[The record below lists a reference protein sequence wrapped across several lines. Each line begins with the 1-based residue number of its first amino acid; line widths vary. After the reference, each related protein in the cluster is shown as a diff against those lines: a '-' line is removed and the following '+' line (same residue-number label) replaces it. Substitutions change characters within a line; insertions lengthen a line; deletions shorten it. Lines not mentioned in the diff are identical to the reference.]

1 MVLTTPKSAKNIKIL
16 LGLLLMIILNS
27 CNNTNKVESKQTVIS
42 IEETPP
48 IPPQNQQILDYV
60 AQHGYDIAPTYY
72 TAVCTEFV
80 VKVIEHF
87 TPLTKLDKKRIN
99 IVTNQDIGKLREQ
112 QSPIIKGVQY
122 ALVAANKGTAINDLK
137 EVRPGDFFQM
147 WFNTDKTYNIGH
159 CGIVKEINLTTNQ
172 IIIYSSDPSTN
183 GFGKMVLTIPNQC
196 YFVRMN

>member
-1 MVLTTPKSAKNIKIL
+1 MPESAKNTKIL

-27 CNNTNKVESKQTVIS
+27 CNNTNNVESKQTVIP
-42 IEETPP
+42 IEEPP
-48 IPPQNQQILDYV
+48 PVPPQNQQILDYV

-80 VKVIEHF
+80 AKVIEHF

-99 IVTNQDIGKLREQ
+99 IVTNQDLSKLREQ

-122 ALVAANKGTAINDLK
+122 ALVAANKGKAINDLK

-159 CGIVKEINLTTNQ
+159 CGIVKEINLITNQ
-172 IIIYSSDPSTN
+172 VIIYSSDPSTN
-183 GFGKMVLTIPNQC
+183 GFGKMVLAIPNQC

>member
-27 CNNTNKVESKQTVIS
+27 CNNTNKVKSKQTVIS

-137 EVRPGDFFQM
+137 EVRQAIFF
-147 WFNTDKTYNIGH
+147 K
-159 CGIVKEINLTTNQ
+159 CGLIPTK
-172 IIIYSSDPSTN
+172 
-183 GFGKMVLTIPNQC
+183 LTI
-196 YFVRMN
+196 